1 VAAGTSI
8 AKTGSGISAV
18 LQFDRALALEKGV
31 DAAVHSIQASYL
43 LLTNHGSE
51 DRWIVEKMKT
61 VIEAAERKDLN
72 SESALSANPY
82 AYLLRG
88 LALLNLGQNEESD
101 QDFKR
106 FLESN
111 YDTYTGALIIASK
124 MLENLRFDAA
134 SLYFD
139 TAVKNSGSAESA
151 LLNIMKTISDFKERR
166 AGELS
171 SDQRKTIGEMGI
183 NYVDKL
189 MFYGPLEVYYVT
201 LKSDM
206 LDIMGRNRESADVF
220 YEAAAMVP
228 TASGLFNNLSYMW
241 AKQGSNLDEA
251 LKLVHRAMALE
262 PNQNV
267 YYLDTEG
274 WIYYMQGKY
283 SKAIDKIQKTVWQM
297 REESGSSLS
306 ESFYHLG
313 MAQMKNRDIDM
324 AVKSFA
330 TAVRLGFLTYYGKIS
345 FGELKKMG
353 KAPDLKW

>member
-1 VAAGTSI
+1 
-8 AKTGSGISAV
+8 
-18 LQFDRALALEKGV
+18 
-31 DAAVHSIQASYL
+31 
-43 LLTNHGSE
+43 
-51 DRWIVEKMKT
+51 
-61 VIEAAERKDLN
+61 
-72 SESALSANPY
+72 
-82 AYLLRG
+82 
-88 LALLNLGQNEESD
+88 
-101 QDFKR
+101 
-106 FLESN
+106 
-111 YDTYTGALIIASK
+111 